1 MMNTPTKI
9 TVSRIVM
16 IVFML
21 ISLFVLSF
29 IDLNNGTVLYLG
41 NSNIYLV
48 DFIVMILFVIGSFTD
63 FLDGYLARK
72 NNQVTD
78 LGKFLD
84 PIADKMLVDG
94 ILIYLL
100 GSTINTPHSS
110 ITPIAIYCVIIM
122 IIRDLIV
129 DAIRLMAV
137 RKNKV
142 IAANIFGKA
151 KTVLQMIAIPA
162 LLLNDWPFSYF
173 SSSWNPLFKPSNILL
188 YLATLMSLISGI
200 IYFVQNK
207 NVLKEG
213 K

>member
-1 MMNTPTKI
+1 
-9 TVSRIVM
+9 
-16 IVFML
+16 ML
-21 ISLFVLSF
+21 TSFKRISLAAFGVFSK
-29 IDLNNGTVLYLG
+29 IA
-41 NSNIYLV
+41 IA
-48 DFIVMILFVIGSFTD
+48 SFTD

-100 GSTINTPHSS
+100 GRTANTPHVNVS
-110 ITPIAIYCVIIM
+110 PIAIYCVIIM
-122 IIRDLIV
+122 IIRDLVV

-151 KTVLQMIAIPA
+151 KTVLQMVAIPA

-173 SSSWNPLFKPSNILL
+173 DSNWNVLIKPSNILL
-188 YLATLMSLISGI
+188 YIATIMSLVSGI
-200 IYFVQNK
+200 IYFVNNK
-207 NVLKEG
+207 GVLKEE
-213 K
+213 KKVEE

>member
-1 MMNTPTKI
+1 MNTPTKI

-29 IDLNNGTVLYLG
+29 IDLNNGAALYLG

-100 GSTINTPHSS
+100 GSTINTPHAS

-173 SSSWNPLFKPSNILL
+173 SSSWDPLFKPSNILL

>member
-1 MMNTPTKI
+1 MNTPTKI

-29 IDLNNGTVLYLG
+29 IDLNNGTALYLG

-100 GSTINTPHSS
+100 GSTINTPHLS

-173 SSSWNPLFKPSNILL
+173 SSSWDPLFKPSNILL

>member
-1 MMNTPTKI
+1 MNTPTKI

-29 IDLNNGTVLYLG
+29 IDLNNGNALYLG

-110 ITPIAIYCVIIM
+110 ITPVAIYWVIIM

-129 DAIRLMAV
+129 DAISSFLADLMVFKHSSVISTFSTVDSARVTARQKAETAVFILSLAAFNAFTMSVLFLDAFSTFRTLSCKSLMACL
-137 RKNKV
+137 R
-142 IAANIFGKA
+142 
-151 KTVLQMIAIPA
+151 
-162 LLLNDWPFSYF
+162 S
-173 SSSWNPLFKPSNILL
+173 
-188 YLATLMSLISGI
+188 
-200 IYFVQNK
+200 
-207 NVLKEG
+207 
-213 K
+213 